1 MEREMESARLT
12 PAELAEIT
20 AKIANELEEYQDQA
34 TDDLRSG
41 FLKLVEACEASTEH
55 IYVTTLMAKWADVIR
70 RGSISGKSS

>member
-1 MEREMESARLT
+1 MERKMEAVRLT

-41 FLKLVEACEASTEH
+41 FLKLVEACEVTTEH
-55 IYVTTLMAKWADVIR
+55 IYVTTLMAKWADIVR
-70 RGSISGKSS
+70 RGSISGQSS